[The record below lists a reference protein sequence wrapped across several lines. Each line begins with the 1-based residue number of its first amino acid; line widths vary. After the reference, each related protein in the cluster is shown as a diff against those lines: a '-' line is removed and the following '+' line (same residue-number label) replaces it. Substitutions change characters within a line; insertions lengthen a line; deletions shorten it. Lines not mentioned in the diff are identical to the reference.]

1 MLQRKP
7 LRPRPRNR
15 RKVPA
20 TELMGQ
26 TSAREN
32 FVQRHLDPASRL
44 GEILFGLIM
53 VLGAT
58 LTAGLT
64 VAEGEKG
71 VRQLLHA
78 AIGCN
83 LAWGIIDGVMYVMN
97 CAVVRS
103 GRARFLR
110 AVQSAPDATAAQQ
123 IIRDEVEPEI
133 GSVLG
138 PEVCESL
145 YQSVRQRLGEAG
157 VPQIRITREDLYG
170 ACACFL
176 LVFIS
181 CLPAAVPFLIFSSPI
196 RALRVSNFLL
206 IAMLFIVG
214 QRWAWYASMNRL
226 GAGLVMVAIGLALVG
241 VAVLLG
247 G

>member
-1 MLQRKP
+1 
-7 LRPRPRNR
+7 
-15 RKVPA
+15 
-20 TELMGQ
+20 
-26 TSAREN
+26 
-32 FVQRHLDPASRL
+32 
-44 GEILFGLIM
+44 
-53 VLGAT
+53 
-58 LTAGLT
+58 
-64 VAEGEKG
+64 
-71 VRQLLHA
+71 
-78 AIGCN
+78 
-83 LAWGIIDGVMYVMN
+83 
-97 CAVVRS
+97 VRS

>member
-1 MLQRKP
+1 MSQP
-7 LRPRPRNR
+7 
-15 RKVPA
+15 
-20 TELMGQ
+20 
-26 TSAREN
+26 SIREN

-71 VRQLLHA
+71 VRQLLQA

-97 CAVVRS
+97 CVVVRS
-103 GRARFLR
+103 SRARFLR
-110 AVQSAPDATAAQQ
+110 AVQCAPDAAGAQDV
-123 IIRDEVEPEI
+123 IRNEVEPEI

-138 PEVCESL
+138 PEVCDSL
-145 YQSVRQRLGEAG
+145 YQSVRKRLGEAG
-157 VPQIRITREDLYG
+157 VPETRITREDLYG
-170 ACACFL
+170 ALACFW

-181 CLPAAVPFLIFSSPI
+181 CLPAALPFLIFSRPI
-196 RALRVSNFLL
+196 RAMRVSNFLL
-206 IAMLFIVG
+206 IAMLFLVG
-214 QRWAWYASMNRL
+214 QRWARYTSMNRL
-226 GAGLVMVAIGLALVG
+226 FSGLAMVAIGLVLVG
-241 VAVLLG
+241 AAVLLVG
-247 G
+247 